1 MNYALSNVI
10 VFTTG
15 AAIGALVS
23 WKLLEAKY
31 KKIADE
37 EIKSVRD
44 AYARKYAERD
54 EHDEEPEVQ
63 PEVQAVEDETFGS
76 KYTDLVTTLYKQ
88 PDNKK
93 GEDMPKKDAKIK
105 IITPEEFD
113 ELDEYEA
120 VSLTYYADGVL
131 TDVHDEPIE
140 DVEDVVGSD
149 FESHFGEYEDDSV
162 FVRNDRLKK
171 DYEILADMRNYSDV
185 VNKSKHPAE
194 D

>member
-44 AYARKYAERD
+44 AYARKYAND
-54 EHDEEPEVQ
+54 TKKPEPEVA
-63 PEVQAVEDETFGS
+63 EEEKVEDFKPEYAS
-76 KYTDLVTTLYKQ
+76 LVTTLYKQ

-162 FVRNDRLKK
+162 FVRNDRLNK